1 MTNEEKIMDA
11 QTKPSKKMDE
21 CIRDE
26 KTIEELVDSGI
37 VELDT
42 DHIEEELISA
52 RGYELEEIV
61 KNALS
66 NWGVHDLLELCDS
79 IGLDSKEEVM
89 NSLGDFKQKNGWS
102 GDWTRVLC
110 IYCEQVIADGLEEEL
125 RVYTTL
131 PSSSSVADKVT
142 IWSCNRCASSKTF
155 RDFEVK
161 FLEKQLPY
169 TLLGEDGEKGLVE
182 HQV

>member
-26 KTIEELVDSGI
+26 KGVGFLVDSGM
-37 VELDT
+37 VELDS
-42 DHIEEELISA
+42 DHIGRELISA
-52 RGYELEEIV
+52 QSYELEEIV
-61 KNALS
+61 ENALS
-66 NWGVHDLLELCDS
+66 NWSVHDLLELCDS
-79 IGLDSKEEVM
+79 IGLDSAEEVM
-89 NSLGDFKQKNGWS
+89 NSLGDFKQKS
-102 GDWTRVLC
+102 QATGDWLQVLC

-131 PSSSSVADKVT
+131 PGSSVDKVT

-155 RDFEVK
+155 RDFEIR
-161 FLEKQLPY
+161 FLVKQLPY
-169 TLLGEDGEKGLVE
+169 TLLGKDGENGLVE